1 MWDLV
6 PWAFGTGNSAQAGD
20 HNLKRAISILG
31 LCNGVFTDRFI
42 FIILQHFF
50 LRKKHHVKTSENTFL
65 SPVSTDGLVRLILYS
80 KFAENPSKNKMDAI
94 ARALESCSL
103 RLMGSWLKKSGIRVA
118 NDWDPDYMK

>member
-1 MWDLV
+1 MWDLGS
-6 PWAFGTGNSAQAGD
+6 WAFGTGNSAQAGD

-65 SPVSTDGLVRLILYS
+65 SPVSADGLVRLILYS

-103 RLMGSWLKKSGIRVA
+103 RLMGS
-118 NDWDPDYMK
+118 

>member
-1 MWDLV
+1 M
-6 PWAFGTGNSAQAGD
+6 
-20 HNLKRAISILG
+20 LKHQKTPSCL
-31 LCNGVFTDRFI
+31 RFQ
-42 FIILQHFF
+42 QH
-50 LRKKHHVKTSENTFL
+50 
-65 SPVSTDGLVRLILYS
+65 GLVRLILYS

>member
-1 MWDLV
+1 MWDLGS
-6 PWAFGTGNSAQAGD
+6 WAFGTGNPAQAGD
-20 HNLKRAISILG
+20 HNLKRAIYILG

-50 LRKKHHVKTSENTFL
+50 LRKKHHVKTSENTFR

-103 RLMGSWLKKSGIRVA
+103 RLMGS
-118 NDWDPDYMK
+118 